1 MGIRFSG
8 KAPGE
13 TLVGMRQVTDMLP
26 IASGKAAQ
34 LGQGMAFLPRAPGS
48 GTQTWRKVTL
58 SCYRGFGA
66 LQK

>member
-1 MGIRFSG
+1 MMGIRFSG

-48 GTQTWRKVTL
+48 GTQTWRKV
-58 SCYRGFGA
+58 
-66 LQK
+66 